1 MLVQLEENR
10 HNEST
15 RHFLVLVLVV
25 QTLDSAI
32 YPISTQWIS
41 IRVNSWFIH
50 WVEIYPVDS
59 AI

>member
-41 IRVNSWFIH
+41 IRVNSWFIR